1 MDAYSLLAALES
13 AREERGSGI
22 PLAWSDIADE
32 VGIHAAAFSRLK
44 QGRLPGPRTL
54 RAIMEWLE
62 IDASEF
68 KVAGDTSLPIGGRDE
83 PWDGEAAT
91 NRVFDWATDESGDL
105 DQAKLRRAFFF
116 VDPNFDPNTR
126 QAYKLPYCDVNDGG
140 LHIVP
145 RGMSAVSG
153 GHGVDSMT
161 GATEAEKQA
170 IKKKI
175 CVIYKKIVEKYEDW
189 PDCPFNPDGTRPERR
204 ERRNDFGES
213 VEGETL
219 SEEKTS
225 RRKCRCVK
233 AGHKTEGDGFKDYS
247 PEARERM
254 AKNGEAMPDGSYPIA
269 DCADLKN
276 AIQAIGRAKDQEKTK
291 RHIKKRARAL
301 DCDIELPE
309 DWNTNEEEPIMA
321 DSKTAG
327 IIGKGGLSK
336 SEDPRTQALVTRVQE
351 LIAEGAVAVSIKHDL
366 HPDVSAKLAAL
377 EPGPDDDE
385 ETMAQKMREANEIF
399 EAAEIRPRHVAI
411 VDTAAFS
418 NARLVLGEDGFSVS
432 GPVAFEGIYT
442 GDVRTLKYGSLT
454 WDDELLPI
462 PIIWDP
468 ENNDHDGVVV
478 GYINELERVDGMT
491 SAVRPEAVSEEDVEA
506 VVAAAGSSALPAKY
520 FAKFKAKGKTPV
532 TISDEDENGLRH
544 IYGHGAPYGVCHRSD
559 MGSCFQ
565 YPKDVDPQ
573 HKGFHTG
580 QVITLD
586 DGSSV
591 RVGALTLGGKHID
604 PNLARQGVSA
614 LDVNRH
620 RDDANTVFAM
630 IRVWED
636 NFGLAMSG
644 VVMPGVD
651 KDTLM
656 RAMACSPSVELW
668 PSGRG
673 RTLVGVHLVPTPAW
687 PVAASASGDANFLTD
702 NEHVH
707 VINPEGGF
715 CAECGDNLETD
726 EMPEDSGS
734 DDRMAG
740 IEASLARIEK
750 AVALLAEEVLTDV
763 PVPDDTPE
771 E

>member
-1 MDAYSLLAALES
+1 MDPYSLLAALES
-13 AREERGSGI
+13 AREERGGGI
-22 PLAWSDIADE
+22 PLSWSEIADE
-32 VGIHAAAFSRLK
+32 VGIHAASFSRLK

-62 IDASEF
+62 MDPDEF

-83 PWDGEAAT
+83 EWDGEAAT
-91 NRVFDWATDESGDL
+91 NRVFDWAEKEGGGFDEK
-105 DQAKLRRAFFF
+105 KLRRAFFF
-116 VDPNFDPNTR
+116 VDTRFDTQTR

-153 GHGVDSMT
+153 GHGIDSMD
-161 GATEAEKQA
+161 GATAAEKQA

-175 CVIYKKIVEKYEDW
+175 CVIYEKIVEKYDDW
-189 PDCPFNPDGTRPERR
+189 PDCPFNSDGSRPERK
-204 ERRNDFGES
+204 ERRNDDS
-213 VEGETL
+213 VEGE
-219 SEEKTS
+219 
-225 RRKCRCVK
+225 
-233 AGHKTEGDGFKDYS
+233 GFKDYS

-276 AIQAIGRAKDQEKTK
+276 AIQAIGRAKDQAATK
-291 RHIKKRARAL
+291 KHIKKRARAL

-309 DWNTNEEEPIMA
+309 DWNTHEEEPIMA

-327 IIGKGGLSK
+327 IVGNGSLSK
-336 SEDPRTQALVTRVQE
+336 SEDPRTQALVARVQE
-351 LIAEGAVAVSIKHDL
+351 LLREGAVAVSIKHDL

-377 EPGPDDDE
+377 EPLPDDDE
-385 ETMAQKMREANEIF
+385 ETMMNKMKEAQEIY
-399 EAAEIRPRHVAI
+399 ENAEIRPRHVAI

-418 NARLVLGEDGFSVS
+418 NARLTLDEDGYTVS

-442 GDVRTLKYGSLT
+442 GDVRTLKYGGLQ

-478 GYINELERVDGMT
+478 GYISELERVDGMT
-491 SAVRPEAVSEEDVEA
+491 SAVRPETVSEDDVDA

-520 FAKFKAKGKTPV
+520 FAKFTAKGKTPV
-532 TISDEDENGLRH
+532 TIGDEDANGLRH
-544 IYGHGAPYGVCHRSD
+544 IYGHAAPYGVCHRSD

-580 QVITLD
+580 QTITLD
-586 DGSSV
+586 DGSTV
-591 RVGALTLGGKHID
+591 RVGALTLGGKHVD
-604 PNLARQGVSA
+604 PTLARQGVRA

-636 NFGLAMSG
+636 NFGLAISG

-651 KDTLM
+651 QDTLM

-668 PSGRG
+668 PEGRG

-687 PVAASASGDANFLTD
+687 PVAASAGGDANFLTD
-702 NEHVH
+702 TEHVH
-707 VINPEGGF
+707 VVNPEGGF
-715 CAECGDNLETD
+715 CAECGDDVETGTTD
-726 EMPEDSGS
+726 VTEDRLSNV
-734 DDRMAG
+734 
-740 IEASLARIEK
+740 EASLKRIETAL
-750 AVALLAEEVLTDV
+750 AVLAADALTNV
-763 PVPDDTPE
+763 PIPDDTPGD
-771 E
+771 